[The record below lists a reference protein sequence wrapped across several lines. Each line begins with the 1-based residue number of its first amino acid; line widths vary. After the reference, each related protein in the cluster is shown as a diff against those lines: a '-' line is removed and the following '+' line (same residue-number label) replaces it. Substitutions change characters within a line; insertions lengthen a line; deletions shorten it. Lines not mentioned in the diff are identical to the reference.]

1 MRMENKIDYSDL
13 NFTPK
18 LIAPM
23 ITEGTNTDLNCTQSD
38 FTQTPPQPPPKPMKI
53 DDSNIETSSISK
65 KTAFEYFVNKMSA
78 ETPKSVIETKILR
91 PNIYETFSDD
101 STSTEKYTKFDDV
114 KKTFE
119 SFIPPT
125 PTIHEVSPPILR
137 PNTPL
142 TPSNLSEELLKM
154 NIQPG
159 PPPEMGY
166 MPKSEGNNRENVA
179 DKIKKLKES
188 QNDVYEV
195 PQGGIRVLPHF
206 ESTKQTSSFSSEKKE
221 SSSFSSSTSIYRQSA
236 DLSHLDNKNEQIR
249 SASPRPSMEGIAMD
263 KLWSMPKSFESPKTP
278 ETSDAKVHQVF
289 PVTSQNQE
297 VSFETVKKQS
307 IMETKKMFEEKI
319 KENVV
324 LPYEKAL
331 KAPAMLK
338 QIFSPER
345 PKSTTEFDIQL
356 EPGSPPEMCF
366 AAKPERRQS
375 YVEQIE
381 KQLEKDLEHGPTHV
395 LPGSVRTM
403 PPPLPPRDAQNEA
416 PIIPRRAPII
426 KPIETYETAKP
437 PKMPP
442 IVTPTRFI
450 GESDYESDFDSKM
463 SSKWKPSES
472 ENDEPKYRKVQPP
485 TMFQLRPKSTDPIPL
500 APSQFESVSH
510 VKSVSG
516 YMADTDEPI
525 RHNYMNFTNQSTNS
539 SSTQNFSSSF
549 SETHT
554 YNSQEHSSIQPISPA
569 KHYRHHA
576 QKFDKK
582 DESTPQY
589 AKVRHESCFLNVFFC
604 FRLHFSFFF
613 LVFSFFQ

>member
-13 NFTPK
+13 NFVPK
-18 LIAPM
+18 SITPM
-23 ITEGTNTDLNCTQSD
+23 ITEGTMYDISLTTSGTNTDLNSTQND
-38 FTQTPPQPPPKPMKI
+38 FTQTPPQPPPKPIKI

-65 KTAFEYFVNKMSA
+65 KTAFDYFVNKMSA
-78 ETPKSVIETKILR
+78 ETPKAVIETKILR
-91 PNIYETFSDD
+91 PNIYETFTDD
-101 STSTEKYTKFDDV
+101 SVSTEKYTKFDDV

-142 TPSNLSEELLKM
+142 TPSNLSDELLKM

-166 MPKSEGNNRENVA
+166 MPKSEANNRENVA

-206 ESTKQTSSFSSEKKE
+206 ASTKQTSSFSSEKKE

-236 DLSHLDNKNEQIR
+236 DLSHIDNKSEIIR

-263 KLWSMPKSFESPKTP
+263 KLWSTPKSFDLPKTP
-278 ETSDAKVHQVF
+278 EASESKTYQEF
-289 PVTSQNQE
+289 PVTSQYKE
-297 VSFETVKKQS
+297 ESFETVKKQS
-307 IMETKKMFEEKI
+307 IMETKKMFEERI

-331 KAPAMLK
+331 KAPAMIQRIIL
-338 QIFSPER
+338 PER
-345 PKSTTEFDIQL
+345 PKSTTEFDIKL

-375 YVEQIE
+375 YVEKIE
-381 KQLEKDLEHGPTHV
+381 QQLEKDLEHGPTHV

-403 PPPLPPRDAQNEA
+403 PPPLPPRDAKNDA
-416 PIIPRRAPII
+416 PIIPKRVPI
-426 KPIETYETAKP
+426 YEPAKP

-442 IVTPTRFI
+442 IVTPTKFI

-463 SSKWKPSES
+463 SAKWKPSES

-485 TMFQLRPKSTDPIPL
+485 TMFQQRPKSTDPIPL
-500 APSQFESVSH
+500 APSQFEAVSH
-510 VKSVSG
+510 LKSVSG

-525 RHNYMNFTNQSTNS
+525 RHNYLNFTNQSSS

-554 YNSQEHSSIQPISPA
+554 YNSSNQPTIQPISPV

-589 AKVRHESCFLNVFFC
+589 AKVR
-604 FRLHFSFFF
+604 
-613 LVFSFFQ
+613 